1 MKDEITTKEE
11 QIEMLNDKLIVQEH
25 ELGKMKALK
34 ANLDKL
40 NKLEEQLEEKDNLIA
55 ELKKKV
61 AVQEEAIN
69 AWIEAVDAKKKVVKQ
84 QASQIEELLK
94 ENELNAGKLTEHL
107 KRIEDL
113 HVNNEQ
119 LTSSKKA
126 LADDLEVSKKDLEE
140 EKHKTKTLS
149 DRIKALEMQL

>member
-25 ELGKMKALK
+25 ELGKMKGLK
-34 ANLDKL
+34 ANLEKL

-69 AWIEAVDAKKKVVKQ
+69 AWIEAVDAKKKVVK
-84 QASQIEELLK
+84 S
-94 ENELNAGKLTEHL
+94 
-107 KRIEDL
+107 
-113 HVNNEQ
+113 
-119 LTSSKKA
+119 
-126 LADDLEVSKKDLEE
+126 
-140 EKHKTKTLS
+140 
-149 DRIKALEMQL
+149 